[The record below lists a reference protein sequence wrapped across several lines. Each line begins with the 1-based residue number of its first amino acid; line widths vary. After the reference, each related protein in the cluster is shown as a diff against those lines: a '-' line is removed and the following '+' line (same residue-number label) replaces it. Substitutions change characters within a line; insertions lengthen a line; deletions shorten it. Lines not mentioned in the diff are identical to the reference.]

1 MNQKL
6 SVTEKIGFAC
16 GDLAANFVFQ
26 FLIALQIPFYVDVFG
41 LPPDKAAYMSLV
53 IGIAVAFVNPIMGV
67 IADRTNTKWGKF
79 RPWLIWTAVP
89 FGVIGVLTFTT
100 PNFSLG
106 GKLIY
111 AWITYALLRIVYVI
125 NNVPYASLNAVISD
139 DPDERNSASQY
150 RQIAANSAGF
160 IVASLV
166 VPLVAVFAG
175 GSKNPAD
182 LARGY
187 QYTMGIL
194 MLVAMALF
202 VVAFLTTKERVQPPP
217 QQKTS
222 LTRDLTDLL
231 GNKSWVVLFLV
242 TLFYFAALCMRGNAM
257 LAYCTLFQG
266 DGSLPDWMK
275 GGLFS
280 WMNGFG
286 LISLL
291 IGVACSNWFSV
302 RMGKRVLFL
311 VSMVLTGALTM
322 ALMLIPQHQGTTVIG
337 LEVVRQFSFGISGPV
352 LWSMMGDV
360 ADFGEWKT
368 GRRASGIVT
377 SAVVFAL
384 WIGLTLGQ
392 AAVGELFSVYGY
404 AAGAAT
410 QTPEAIHGV
419 VLTGGLYAGVC
430 FLIAAALLV
439 IYPLNRAEN
448 RKIADELAVR
458 RKSFTAQ

>member
-1 MNQKL
+1 MAQKL
-6 SVTEKIGFAC
+6 PVTEKVGYAL

-26 FLIALQIPFYVDVFG
+26 FMITLQVTFYVDVFG
-41 LPPDKAAYMSLV
+41 LPPDQAAMMFLV

-67 IADRTNTKWGKF
+67 IADRTVTRWGKF
-79 RPWLIWTAVP
+79 RPWLIWTALP
-89 FGVIGVLTFTT
+89 FGIIGVLTFTT
-100 PNFSLG
+100 PDLSLS

-111 AWITYALLRIVYVI
+111 AWVTYALLRIVYTV
-125 NNVPYASLNAVISD
+125 NNVPYASINAVMTD

-166 VPLVAVFAG
+166 VPLINIFAH
-175 GSKNPAD
+175 GSKNPVD

-194 MLVAMALF
+194 MLVAMVLF
-202 VVAFLTTKERVQPPP
+202 VISFLTTKERILPDPK
-217 QQKTS
+217 QKSS
-222 LTRDLTDLL
+222 LKQDLADLF
-231 GNKSWVVLFLV
+231 GNKPWAILFLV
-242 TLFYFAALCMRGNAM
+242 TLFYFAGLCIRGNAM
-257 LAYCTLFQG
+257 FPYCKLFAG
-266 DGSLPDWMK
+266 DEN
-275 GGLFS
+275 LFP

-291 IGVACSNWFSV
+291 IGVACSNAISV
-302 RMGKRVLFL
+302 RIGKRLLFL
-311 VSMVLTGALTM
+311 ISMALTGLFTLALI
-322 ALMLIPQHQGTTVIG
+322 AIPPHSNYVVIG
-337 LEVVRQFSFGISGPV
+337 TEVLRQFSFGISGPV

-360 ADFGEWKT
+360 ADFGEWKND
-368 GRRASGIVT
+368 RRASGIIT

-392 AAVGELFSVYGY
+392 AAVGGLFSFYGY
-404 AAGAAT
+404 VAKATT

-430 FLIAAALLV
+430 FLIAAVLLL

-448 RKIADELAVR
+448 QKIADELIAR
-458 RKSFTAQ
+458 RKARQA